1 VTPAGG
7 LPARSAPGLDYAC
20 MIMHN
25 SASLCMRWRVL
36 VDQAQLER
44 RNAILRILRG
54 GRVRKQEELVT
65 LLKRE
70 GYSVTQSS
78 VSRDLRG
85 LGVLKASEGYVLPP
99 ADLEPANGNFARL
112 AQFVREVR
120 RAGASITVVRTA
132 TGAAQSVALGIDKA
146 DWPEVV
152 GTISGDDTIFIA
164 TENARAQ
171 AVLIGRLHSAFRV

>member
-1 VTPAGG
+1 MV
-7 LPARSAPGLDYAC
+7 
-20 MIMHN
+20 M
-25 SASLCMRWRVL
+25 
-36 VDQAQLER
+36 DQAQLER

-54 GRVRKQEELVT
+54 GRVRKQDELVA

-85 LGVLKASEGYVLPP
+85 LGVLKASEGYVLPAEDP
-99 ADLEPANGNFARL
+99 EPAAGNFARL
-112 AQFVREVR
+112 AEFVREVR
-120 RAGASITVVRTA
+120 RAGASITVVKTA

-146 DWPEVV
+146 GWPEVV
-152 GTISGDDTIFIA
+152 GTISGDDTVFIA

-171 AVLIGRLHSAFRV
+171 GALIGRLHSVFRV

>member
-1 VTPAGG
+1 M
-7 LPARSAPGLDYAC
+7 LMD
-20 MIMHN
+20 H
-25 SASLCMRWRVL
+25 
-36 VDQAQLER
+36 AQLER

-54 GRVRKQEELVT
+54 GRVRNQEQLVA

-85 LGVLKASEGYVLPP
+85 LGVLKASGGYVLP
-99 ADLEPANGNFARL
+99 AEEPAPAGGQFQRL

-146 DWPEVV
+146 EWPEVV
-152 GTISGDDTIFIA
+152 GTISGDDTVFIA
-164 TENARAQ
+164 TENSRAQ
-171 AVLIGRLHSAFRV
+171 SVLIGRLHSAFRI

>member
-1 VTPAGG
+1 M
-7 LPARSAPGLDYAC
+7 LMD
-20 MIMHN
+20 H
-25 SASLCMRWRVL
+25 
-36 VDQAQLER
+36 AQLER

-54 GRVRKQEELVT
+54 GRVRNQEQLVA

-85 LGVLKASEGYVLPP
+85 LGVLKASGGYVLPVEAP
-99 ADLEPANGNFARL
+99 VPPRGQFAQL

-120 RAGASITVVRTA
+120 RAGSSITVVRTA

-146 DWPEVV
+146 EWPEVV

-164 TENARAQ
+164 TENSRTQTA
-171 AVLIGRLHSAFRV
+171 LIDRLHAAFRV

>member
-1 VTPAGG
+1 M
-7 LPARSAPGLDYAC
+7 LMD
-20 MIMHN
+20 H
-25 SASLCMRWRVL
+25 
-36 VDQAQLER
+36 AQLER

-54 GRVRKQEELVT
+54 GRVRKQEELVA

-85 LGVLKASEGYVLPP
+85 LGVLKASGGYVLPAAETP
-99 ADLEPANGNFARL
+99 AAGGNIERL
-112 AQFVREVR
+112 APFVREVR

-171 AVLIGRLHSAFRV
+171 TLLIDRLHSAFRV